1 MVKNDIVRRTL
12 CAVALSALCSGAAF
26 SQAVKG
32 SVRIGTYDS
41 RAVALAFYNTDEFRQ
56 TMSGMMAELEKAKS
70 AKDDKRVKELES
82 QGPFMQARMHWQVF
96 SNLSVPNIIDR
107 IKDAIPGIAK
117 DAGVSAIVSKWEL
130 VYTDESIECVDVT
143 PRLVKLFNPNE
154 KVLKWIEDGSNQD
167 PIPLEKL
174 PPESEY

>member
-1 MVKNDIVRRTL
+1 MIKDDIVRTT
-12 CAVALSALCSGAAF
+12 LSAVTLLTLCSGAAF

-32 SVRIGTYDS
+32 SARIGTYDS
-41 RAVALAFYNTDEFRQ
+41 RAIALAFYNTDQFRQ
-56 TMSGMMAELEKAKS
+56 TMSGMMAELEKVKS

-82 QGPFMQARMHWQVF
+82 QGQFMQARMHWQVF
-96 SNLSVPNIIDR
+96 SNLSVPNVIDR
-107 IKDAIPGIAK
+107 IKDALPGIAK

-130 VYTDESIECVDVT
+130 VYKDESIECVDVT
-143 PRLVKLFNPNE
+143 PRLVKLFNPDE
-154 KVLKWIEDGSNQD
+154 KVLKWIEEGSKQD